1 LSFLVASQTVE
12 VWPENWQTVNLFTQV
27 ATQWRVGMGGPIGLD
42 YNVLFRLLDM
52 ADLSKEDWEQSFE
65 EVRVMEAAALEAM
78 RQD

>member
-1 LSFLVASQTVE
+1 
-12 VWPENWQTVNLFTQV
+12 VNLFTQV